1 VTVNVTQFELFSLSL
16 QTKKDYESN
25 ISNNSFAQHYLNRP
39 GATVNGLAS
48 LMARSHNTIATY
60 LKQLTRD
67 EEIAE
72 MVDDMPI

>member
-1 VTVNVTQFELFSLSL
+1 MINQDIARENALNHLTEPLVDLSQLVFYTQRH
-16 QTKKDYESN
+16 
-25 ISNNSFAQHYLNRP
+25 SFAQHYLNRP

-67 EEIAE
+67 EEIA
-72 MVDDMPI
+72 